1 MQTGSCQGDRQVGEV
16 KEAPKYKL
24 ILNPTDGSEVSELA
38 TRHAIY
44 LAKLTGAQLMILHV
58 VETTFAWYT
67 GSLYQQVV
75 DQLRDFGNNVI
86 VRAVEMAEQQGVEAR
101 SVIVDGHSGT
111 AIVRVAEREEADVIV
126 MGALG
131 RTMVEEALVGS
142 ISRHVVRH
150 APCPVLVVK

>member
-1 MQTGSCQGDRQVGEV
+1 MSQE
-16 KEAPKYKL
+16 KKAAEYKL

-44 LAKLTGAQLMILHV
+44 LARLTGAELLILHV

-67 GSLYQQVV
+67 GTLYQQVV
-75 DQLRDFGNNVI
+75 DQLRDLGNKV
-86 VRAVEMAEQQGVEAR
+86 VEQAVEMAKQQGVQAR
-101 SVIVDGHSGT
+101 SMIVDGHSGT
-111 AIVRVAEREEADVIV
+111 AIVRIAEREKVDIVV

-142 ISRHVVRH
+142 ISRYVVRH